1 MRCAD
6 NNSTCVVFVGWVLR
20 LLRTLHLHI
29 RLSAMPTRADFSV
42 GKIAIKFRVYR
53 SLCDRDLAHPT
64 RALQFI
70 LGFGLALLATTGAA
84 RSHPHVWVTMQS
96 EVIYAPDGSVT
107 GIRHAWSF
115 DDMFSTY
122 ALQGIEHKKNG
133 VYSRGELAP
142 LAETNVTSLKEYSYF
157 NYARID
163 GKKRKDAF
171 DDPVDYWLD
180 YTDSTLTLH
189 FTLPLKVPV
198 RARDLEIDV
207 YDPEYFIDFGF
218 DEKDPVKLVNAPA
231 QCTLNLVRPT
241 DAIPSVQRLNKSFQV
256 SEANAGMGSHF
267 ANKILMRC
275 P

>member
-1 MRCAD
+1 MPCTNAK
-6 NNSTCVVFVGWVLR
+6 
-20 LLRTLHLHI
+20 
-29 RLSAMPTRADFSV
+29 SAF
-42 GKIAIKFRVYR
+42 G
-53 SLCDRDLAHPT
+53 
-64 RALQFI
+64 I
-70 LGFGLALLATTGAA
+70 LFGLALALIAMTGTALA
-84 RSHPHVWVTMQS
+84 HPHVWVTMKS
-96 EVIYAPDGSVT
+96 EVMYAPDGSVT

-133 VYSRGELAP
+133 AYTREDLAP
-142 LAETNVTSLKEYSYF
+142 LAETNVTSLKEFNYF
-157 NYARID
+157 NYARVD

-180 YTDSTLTLH
+180 YTDSVLTLH

-207 YDPEYFIDFGF
+207 YDP
-218 DEKDPVKLVNAPA
+218 APA
-231 QCTLNLVRPT
+231 QCTLDLVRPT
-241 DAIPSVQRLNKSFQV
+241 DAAPSIQRLNKSFQA

-267 ANKILMRC
+267 ANKILMKC